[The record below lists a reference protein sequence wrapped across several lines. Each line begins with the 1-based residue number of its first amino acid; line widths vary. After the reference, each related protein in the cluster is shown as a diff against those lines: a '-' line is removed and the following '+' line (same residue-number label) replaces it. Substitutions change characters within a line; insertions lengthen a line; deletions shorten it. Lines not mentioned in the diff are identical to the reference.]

1 MRLHWLLLL
10 VLVLTAGVAQADS
23 KKTSA
28 SEREARHLFERAEA
42 HFKSGLYAEALAE
55 YQSGYA
61 ASPLPGFLIN
71 IAQCQRRLGDLD
83 QARTTYRKF
92 ILVAPDSRFVPDV
105 KALIVELDKLLD
117 ERAADQPAATT
128 APPEAQP
135 EPVSAPTVATAPP
148 TFDAGKTPQ
157 PEPKAQSSLVT
168 TPTPPAP
175 AQAEGTRWWLWGTLG
190 AAVIAGATTAYLV
203 TRDPGTTT
211 LHDGSLGT
219 LRR

>member
-1 MRLHWLLLL
+1 MRMHWLLVFLL
-10 VLVLTAGVAQADS
+10 VLTTGGLARAES
-23 KKTSA
+23 KKNSA
-28 SEREARHLFERAEA
+28 SEREARHLFERAEG

-55 YQSGYA
+55 YEAGYA

-92 ILVAPDSRFVPDV
+92 ILVAPDSRFVPEV
-105 KALIVELDKLLD
+105 KSLIVELDKLLD
-117 ERAADQPAATT
+117 ERAANPSPSPSASQPSPA
-128 APPEAQP
+128 
-135 EPVSAPTVATAPP
+135 PVSAPPSFDASKPALPDKKADTSLVATPA
-148 TFDAGKTPQ
+148 
-157 PEPKAQSSLVT
+157 
-168 TPTPPAP
+168 PPAP
-175 AQAEGTRWWLWGTLG
+175 AETSGTRWWLWGTLS
-190 AAVIAGATTAYLV
+190 AVVIAGAATAYLV